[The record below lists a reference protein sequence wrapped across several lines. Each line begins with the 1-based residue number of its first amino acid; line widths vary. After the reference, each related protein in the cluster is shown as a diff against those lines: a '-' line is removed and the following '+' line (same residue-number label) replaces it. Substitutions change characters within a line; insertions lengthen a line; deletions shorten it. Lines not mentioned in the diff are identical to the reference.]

1 MYAHRGCSMRRRI
14 VLMTA
19 TFCLAVLAGTI
30 AALSAPSSA
39 PAKSAPSNPKD
50 ATPSS
55 PPMVF
60 FLAKG
65 EPNACGPG
73 CSEWVA
79 ADGRFDL
86 DAPDR
91 LRALL
96 KRFGGRKLPVYFRTP
111 GGLMSSAIAI
121 GRLMREKKLQ
131 TGVATTI
138 PEGCNP

>member
-1 MYAHRGCSMRRRI
+1 M
-14 VLMTA
+14 A
-19 TFCLAVLAGTI
+19 TKLRSLLVVVP
-30 AALSAPSSA
+30 LSAMAFWPAGGWSQSA
-39 PAKSAPSNPKD
+39 PVDKEDGSLPPS
-50 ATPSS
+50 
-55 PPMVF
+55 MVF

-79 ADGRFDL
+79 ADCRFDL

-131 TGVATTI
+131 TVVATTI
-138 PEGCNP
+138 PHGG